1 MEKTSRGIG
10 SMMLYDRYKDSGLE
24 WLRQIPASWKVTHLK
39 RDLKK
44 LTDGAHTSP
53 DLSSD
58 DYPFLSVVN
67 LKGEEL
73 SFDGCLFTSKSDY
86 ENLIR
91 NGCRPKIG
99 DVLFSKDGT
108 IGEVTEIKKDIEFV
122 VGSSFIIITPNP
134 KKLNS
139 TFLKFYLKS
148 PFVNDLARASVKG
161 TGLPRL
167 SIFNFGRI
175 PSLVPSLIEQESIA
189 QYLDTKTQAIDKKV
203 KLLEQKID
211 YYKELRKSL
220 INDAVT
226 KGLDKTVSFKDS
238 GIDWIGQ
245 IPEHWEV
252 KRLKYFGSVETS
264 SVNKKT
270 EEDEELVYLVN
281 YTDVYENPMKE
292 IWNSTKYM
300 KVSAKPN
307 QLISKK
313 LRKGD
318 VLFTPSS
325 ETIEDIGVSS
335 VVMEDLKDT
344 LYSYHLLRL
353 RFKRKID
360 TSFKKYMFNND
371 FVQLYMSQSATGT
384 TRKILGLN
392 TVNNTPVVL
401 PPTIEEQTQIA
412 EYLDQKTTTIDKIV
426 QNITDQIDRLKEL
439 RITLINDVVT
449 GKIRVF
455 EPVENKV
462 EA

>member
-1 MEKTSRGIG
+1 
-10 SMMLYDRYKDSGLE
+10 MMLYERYKDSGLE
-24 WLRQIPASWKVTHLK
+24 WLRQIPASWTITHLK

-73 SFDGCLFTSKSDY
+73 SFDGCLYTSKSDY

-91 NGCRPKIG
+91 NGCRPKVG

-175 PSLVPSLIEQESIA
+175 PGLVPPLHKQKAIA

-203 KLLEQKID
+203 TLLEQKIG

-226 KGLDKTVSFKDS
+226 KGLDKTVALKDS
-238 GIDWIGQ
+238 EIDWVGR

-252 KRLKYFGSVETS
+252 QRFKDSFDLKTGNSISDKGAFEVNENAHFYVSTKDIDIYSGTINYDNGIYVPKDDKTFKRAKSHSTLICIEGANAGKKIGFTEKEICF
-264 SVNKKT
+264 VNKLCSIKGKKKN
-270 EEDEELVYLVN
+270 VYDKYN
-281 YTDVYENPMKE
+281 YYFM
-292 IWNSTKYM
+292 NSKGFD
-300 KVSAKPN
+300 N
-307 QLISKK
+307 QFSSLISG
-313 LRKGD
+313 LIG
-318 VLFTPSS
+318 
-325 ETIEDIGVSS
+325 GVSINQIKFFS
-335 VVMEDLKDT
+335 VLM
-344 LYSYHLLRL
+344 
-353 RFKRKID
+353 
-360 TSFKKYMFNND
+360 
-371 FVQLYMSQSATGT
+371 
-384 TRKILGLN
+384 
-392 TVNNTPVVL
+392 
-401 PPTIEEQTQIA
+401 PPIEEQTAIA
-412 EYLDQKTTTIDKIV
+412 EYLDQKSETIDKIV
-426 QNITDQIDRLKEL
+426 KNILEQIDHLKEL
-439 RITLINDVVT
+439 RKTLINDVVT
-449 GKIRVF
+449 GKI
-455 EPVENKV
+455 KV
-462 EA
+462 VT